1 MAEGIDVAEGG
12 GEEQTTG
19 ARSGTADV
27 FISHASQD
35 AAIAN
40 AVVAVLESQGIHC
53 WIAPRDVTPGEF
65 YADAIV
71 HAIDAAVAVVL
82 VLSQNASASP
92 HIMREVERASSK
104 RHPVISLRID
114 RAPLPAGLE
123 YFLNTS
129 QWLDASDGE
138 PSRVFPKLVEAIR
151 RVLTGGPAPHAADQ
165 VPALPSPRPALDYGG
180 RRRVVAIVVALV
192 VVALVAIAT
201 DKLWLSKHTD
211 EATPKAAATPA
222 VTAMPAT
229 QPMLAEPMFAPPPHS
244 IAVLPFV
251 NMSGDAKQDYFSD
264 GITEELLNSLSR
276 LNELQV
282 VARTSS
288 FSFKGQNVD
297 VSTIAH
303 KLNVSAILEGS
314 VRRSGNTVRITAQ
327 LINAVTGFHIWSQ
340 TYDRN
345 ITDILK
351 VQTEVASSVAKQ
363 LEVQLVANE
372 VARIE
377 LGGTNSAQ
385 AYDAYLRG
393 AQLLAGLDQDESV
406 LRAALSEFERAISL
420 DPEYAAAYAQRARTL
435 DYMSIFVASPTGRP
449 GLRRQAREAAERAV
463 ALSPE
468 FGEAHLE
475 LAQVRAYGLLD
486 FRGALPEFDHA
497 LALAPGSAR
506 VQRAFAGFAS
516 SLGHFEQAT
525 IAAGRAI
532 RLDPRNAE
540 SYSQMAQVNYDARRY
555 GEALIAFQHVKALS
569 PRSHYIEGWI
579 IMSLIASGQIERARQ
594 DCEALPTLLD
604 EDDRHYCL
612 ALVYHA
618 LGRQADGER
627 ELKKLKGIDEDHSAY
642 TCATIYAQWGNKAE
656 ALRWLAKAE
665 QLLDPGLQDLRV
677 NWTLD
682 PIRNEPEF
690 KAIEARMNFPP

>member
-1 MAEGIDVAEGG
+1 MTDPSKA
-12 GEEQTTG
+12 
-19 ARSGTADV
+19 V
-27 FISHASQD
+27 FLSYASQD
-35 AAIAN
+35 AEAAGHICEALQAAGIEVWFDRSELRGGDAWDQKIRREIRDSALFIPVISTN
-40 AVVAVLESQGIHC
+40 TQARTEGYFRLEWRLADQRTHLMGKSRAFLVPVCIDDT
-53 WIAPRDVTPGEF
+53 RDVDADVPDSFAAVQWTRLPGGYTPPAFVGRVQHLLAGEPLPLQTGTP
-65 YADAIV
+65 ADAASV
-71 HAIDAAVAVVL
+71 SAMATPAKPVRRSKAALLAAVAVVAVAL
-82 VLSQNASASP
+82 
-92 HIMREVERASSK
+92 
-104 RHPVISLRID
+104 
-114 RAPLPAGLE
+114 G
-123 YFLNTS
+123 Y
-129 QWLDASDGE
+129 
-138 PSRVFPKLVEAIR
+138 LVENRLLLSKGFAEIKAP
-151 RVLTGGPAPHAADQ
+151 PASTVQSTP
-165 VPALPSPRPALDYGG
+165 
-180 RRRVVAIVVALV
+180 
-192 VVALVAIAT
+192 AIA
-201 DKLWLSKHTD
+201 
-211 EATPKAAATPA
+211 
-222 VTAMPAT
+222 
-229 QPMLAEPMFAPPPHS
+229 FNPPPHS
-244 IAVLPFV
+244 IAVLPFA

-264 GITEELLNSLSR
+264 GITEELLNSLAR
-276 LNELQV
+276 LNKLQV

-345 ITDILK
+345 IADILK
-351 VQTEVASSVAKQ
+351 VQTEVATAVAKQ

-377 LGGTNSAQ
+377 LGGTNNAQ

-393 AQLLAGLDQDESV
+393 AQLLEGDPDESV

-420 DPEYAAAYAQRARTL
+420 DSEYAAAYAQRARTL
-435 DYMSIFVASPTGRP
+435 DYISIFVARPTDRP
-449 GLRRQAREAAERAV
+449 ELRRQARDAAERAV

-486 FRGALPEFDHA
+486 FRGALPEFDRA

-516 SLGHFEQAT
+516 MLGHFERAA
-525 IAAGRAI
+525 IAAGHAI
-532 RLDPRNAE
+532 RLDPRNIDSSSE
-540 SYSQMAQVNYDARRY
+540 LAQVHYDARQY
-555 GEALIAFQHVKALS
+555 GEALVSFQRAKALS
-569 PRSHYIEGWI
+569 PRSKYLEGWRI
-579 IMSLIASGQIERARQ
+579 NSLIASGQIEQASQ
-594 DCEALPTLLD
+594 DCEALSTPLD
-604 EDDRHYCL
+604 EEARHYCL

-618 LGRQADGER
+618 LGRQGDGER
-627 ELKKLKGIDEDHSAY
+627 ELKKLKVKYEDQGAY
-642 TCATIYAQWGNKAE
+642 TYATIYAQWGNKAE

-665 QLLDPGLQDLRV
+665 KLLDPGLQSLRV
-677 NWTLD
+677 NWMLD

>member
-1 MAEGIDVAEGG
+1 MEP
-12 GEEQTTG
+12 
-19 ARSGTADV
+19 
-27 FISHASQD
+27 
-35 AAIAN
+35 
-40 AVVAVLESQGIHC
+40 AV
-53 WIAPRDVTPGEF
+53 
-65 YADAIV
+65 
-71 HAIDAAVAVVL
+71 AAV
-82 VLSQNASASP
+82 
-92 HIMREVERASSK
+92 
-104 RHPVISLRID
+104 
-114 RAPLPAGLE
+114 
-123 YFLNTS
+123 T
-129 QWLDASDGE
+129 
-138 PSRVFPKLVEAIR
+138 
-151 RVLTGGPAPHAADQ
+151 
-165 VPALPSPRPALDYGG
+165 
-180 RRRVVAIVVALV
+180 
-192 VVALVAIAT
+192 
-201 DKLWLSKHTD
+201 
-211 EATPKAAATPA
+211 
-222 VTAMPAT
+222 
-229 QPMLAEPMFAPPPHS
+229 FAPPAHS

-251 NMSGDAKQDYFSD
+251 NMSGDAKQEYFSD
-264 GITEELLNSLSR
+264 GISEELLNALSR

-282 VARTSS
+282 AARTSS

-297 VSTIAH
+297 ISTIAR
-303 KLNVSAILEGS
+303 KLNVGSVLEGS
-314 VRRSGNTVRITAQ
+314 VRRAGNTVRITAQ
-327 LINAVTGFHIWSQ
+327 LINAVSGFHMWSQ

-345 ITDILK
+345 VTDILK
-351 VQTEVASSVAKQ
+351 VQTEVATSVAKQ
-363 LEVQLVANE
+363 LEVQLAANE

-377 LGGTNSAQ
+377 LGGTNNVQ

-393 AQLLAGLDQDESV
+393 AQLLAGLDPDESV
-406 LRAALSEFERAISL
+406 LRAALAEFERAISL

-540 SYSQMAQVNYDARRY
+540 SYAEMAQVNYDARQY
-555 GEALIAFQHVKALS
+555 GEALIAFQHVKALG

-594 DCEALPTLLD
+594 DCEALLTPLD
-604 EDDRHYCL
+604 QDDRHYCL

-618 LGRQADGER
+618 LGRQGDGER
-627 ELKKLKGIDEDHSAY
+627 ELEKLRGIDEDHSAY

-665 QLLDPGLQDLRV
+665 QLLGPGLQSLRV

-682 PIRNEPEF
+682 PIRNAPEF